1 MGSALPAVAAG
12 FGTCLS
18 LIVSIGAQ
26 NAFVL
31 RQGLQRHAVPLV
43 VAICIVS
50 DVALIAIGVGGF
62 AGIVNTR
69 PWLMTTA
76 AVLGGLFVIGYGL
89 LAARRAFR
97 PAAMEVGSGTT
108 GSRRRAALTCLGV
121 TWLNPQAHLEA
132 VFIIGS
138 VAAGYGTL
146 RWEFGAGALV
156 ASCLWFVCLGFGA
169 RLLTGVFTR
178 PIAWRILD
186 GTIATIMVTIG
197 TSLLVS
203 A

>member
-1 MGSALPAVAAG
+1 MGSALPAAAAG

-31 RQGLQRHAVPLV
+31 RQGLRRHSVPLV
-43 VAICIVS
+43 VAICIAS

-62 AGIVNTR
+62 AGIVNTW
-69 PWLMTTA
+69 PWLMTAA

-97 PAAMEVGSGTT
+97 PAALEVGAQHT
-108 GSRRRAALTCLGV
+108 GSRRAAALTCLGV

-132 VFIIGS
+132 IFIIGS
-138 VAAGYGTL
+138 VAASYGTL
-146 RWEFGAGALV
+146 RWEFGAGALA
-156 ASCLWFVCLGFGA
+156 ASCLWFIALGFGA
-169 RLLTGVFTR
+169 RLLAGLFTR
-178 PIAWRILD
+178 PTAWRILD
-186 GTIATIMVTIG
+186 GTIATIMVTLG
-197 TSLLVS
+197 TSLLLT

>member
-1 MGSALPAVAAG
+1 MGSALPAAAAG

-31 RQGLQRHAVPLV
+31 RQGLRRHAVPLV
-43 VAICIVS
+43 VAICIAS

-62 AGIVNTR
+62 AGIVSTR
-69 PWLMTTA
+69 PWLMTA
-76 AVLGGLFVIGYGL
+76 AAICGGLFVIGYGL

-97 PAAMEVGSGTT
+97 PGALEVGAQAT

-138 VAAGYGTL
+138 VAAGYGAL
-146 RWEFGAGALV
+146 RWEFGAGALA
-156 ASCLWFVCLGFGA
+156 ASCVWFISLGFGA
-169 RLLTGVFTR
+169 RLLAGLFTR
-178 PIAWRILD
+178 PAAWRVLD
-186 GTIATIMVTIG
+186 GAIATIMVTLG
-197 TSLLVS
+197 TSLLLT

>member
-1 MGSALPAVAAG
+1 MGSALPAAAAG

-31 RQGLQRHAVPLV
+31 RQGLKRHAVPLV
-43 VAICIVS
+43 VVICIAS
-50 DVALIAIGVGGF
+50 DMALIAIGVGGF
-62 AGIVNTR
+62 AGIVNTW
-69 PWLMTTA
+69 PWLMTAA

-89 LAARRAFR
+89 LAARRAYR
-97 PAAMEVGSGTT
+97 PAALEVGAQDT

-132 VFIIGS
+132 IFIIGS

-146 RWEFGAGALV
+146 RWEFGAGALA
-156 ASCLWFVCLGFGA
+156 ASCLWFIALGFGA
-169 RLLTGVFTR
+169 RLLAGLFAR
-178 PIAWRILD
+178 PAAWRILD
-186 GTIATIMVTIG
+186 GTIALIMITLG
-197 TSLLVS
+197 TSLLLT